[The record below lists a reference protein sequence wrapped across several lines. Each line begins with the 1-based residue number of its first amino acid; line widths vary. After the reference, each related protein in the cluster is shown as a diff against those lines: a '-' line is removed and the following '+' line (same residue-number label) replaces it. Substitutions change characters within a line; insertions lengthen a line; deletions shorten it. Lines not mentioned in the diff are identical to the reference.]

1 MCFESLTYSKM
12 KKSIYIVLLAFAA
25 LFTFASCERE
35 YFKKEVGTEN
45 VAPVLAAVSDQI
57 IDANNSK
64 AESVIF
70 NWTPASF
77 GAPVQIEYTLYL
89 TREGADDYLIGQTFS
104 TAVAVEKAT
113 LNSGAVALGIEK
125 NSAGTVGAKV
135 VASVY
140 SGPGGSTY
148 FAMRNTS
155 NTITFDVSTFE
166 APKDWIFLPGVY
178 NGWGDSNEK
187 EEWKVW
193 ETDGGSKVYRTLV
206 QLESADW
213 CAGFCPFKI
222 FANGAWLGYNDG
234 YEPAWGRIYANDD
247 GNWAVPEAE
256 PINFITVNMTT
267 KKGTREAVSKVGIIG
282 SFCDWADDKEVSFV
296 YDKENNV
303 WNADVTFA
311 AGDEFLIRLNGDWGF
326 KYGTAT
332 SPSSGVQGGYELEE
346 GAGSANIAAPG
357 AGAYTVRLHAN
368 RTPLVISYIAK

>member
-1 MCFESLTYSKM
+1 M

-35 YFKKEVGTEN
+35 FSMKEVGTES
-45 VAPVLAAVSDQI
+45 VAPVLAAVSDQV

-77 GAPVQIEYTLYL
+77 GAPVQVEYTLYL
-89 TREGADDYLIGQTFS
+89 TREGASDYLIAQTFS

-113 LNSGAVALGIEK
+113 INSGAVALGIEK
-125 NSAGTVGAKV
+125 NGTGTVGAKV
-135 VASVY
+135 VADVY
-140 SGPGGSTY
+140 TGPGGSAS
-148 FAMRNTS
+148 FAMSNTS
-155 NTITFDVSTFE
+155 NSISFDVTTFE

-193 ETDGGSKVYRTLV
+193 EMDGGSKVYRTLV
-206 QLESADW
+206 QFESADW
-213 CAGFCPFKI
+213 CVGFCPFKI

-234 YEPAWGRIYANDD
+234 YEPAWGRIYSNDD

-296 YDKENNV
+296 YDKVNNV
-303 WNADVTFA
+303 WNADVTFS
-311 AGDEFLIRLNGDWGF
+311 AGDTFLIRLNGDWGF

-332 SPSSGVQGGYELEE
+332 NPASGVPGGFELVE
-346 GAGSANIAAPG
+346 GSSSADIAAPG
-357 AGAYTVRLHAN
+357 AGEYTVRLHAN

>member
-1 MCFESLTYSKM
+1 M

-25 LFTFASCERE
+25 LFIFASCERE
-35 YFKKEVGTEN
+35 YAMREVGTEN
-45 VAPVLAAVSDQI
+45 VAPVLAAVSDQV

-77 GAPVQIEYTLYL
+77 GAPVQIEYSLYL
-89 TREGADDYLIGQTFS
+89 TREGAEDYLVGQTFS

-113 LNSGAVALGIEK
+113 INSGAVALGIEK

-140 SGPGGSTY
+140 TGPNGSSS
-148 FAMRNTS
+148 FAQSNTS
-155 NTITFDVSTFE
+155 NTISFGVSTFE

-178 NGWGDSNEK
+178 NGWADSNEK

-206 QLESADW
+206 QLKEADW
-213 CAGFCPFKI
+213 DAGKGFCPFKI
-222 FANGAWLGYNDG
+222 FANGAWLGYTNG
-234 YEPAWGRIYANDD
+234 YEPAWGRIFTNDD
-247 GNWAVPEAE
+247 GNWAVPASE

-267 KKGTREAVSKVGIIG
+267 KKGTREHVTKVGIIG

-296 YDKENNV
+296 YDNVNNV

-332 SPSSGVQGGYELEE
+332 SPSSGVAGGYELVE
-346 GAGSANIAAPG
+346 GSSSANIAAPG

-368 RTPLVISYIAK
+368 RTPIVISYIAK